1 MLGFRFVCIFFI
13 SSADYV
19 LKVNEG
25 NVSHSAFVCQKEL
38 EFSSFCHVRLNS
50 CQYCMA
56 RHWLWIENVA
66 CRCGECLRIY

>member
-25 NVSHSAFVCQKEL
+25 NVSHSTFVCQKEL
-38 EFSSFCHVRLNS
+38 VFSSSVMSDWTLVSTAWHAIG
-50 CQYCMA
+50 Y
-56 RHWLWIENVA
+56 
-66 CRCGECLRIY
+66 G